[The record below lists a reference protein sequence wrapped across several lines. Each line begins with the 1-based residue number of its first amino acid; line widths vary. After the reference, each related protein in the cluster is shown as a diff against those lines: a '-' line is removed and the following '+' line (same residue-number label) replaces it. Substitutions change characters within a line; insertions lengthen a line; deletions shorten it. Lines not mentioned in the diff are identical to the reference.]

1 MQASPP
7 QASLTT
13 APSSFLTYTPSVD
26 LETTQSQP
34 FTLCFSPVPS
44 YVTEGSGAC
53 QRSPQQSWYSTCS
66 FFLNTFP

>member
-1 MQASPP
+1 MQTSLPQASP
-7 QASLTT
+7 TT
-13 APSSFLTYTPSVD
+13 APSSFLTCTPSAA

-44 YVTEGSGAC
+44 YDTEGSRAF